1 MKRIL
6 VIGIGSLVMRDDG
19 IGARVVRTI
28 ENELQKQDIASFVGE
43 TDFQCC
49 FDQIKQDDFV
59 IIIDAMIQGKEPG
72 NIDVMLLSDALKNR
86 GKLRTQH
93 EFSLFDLIDLHNP
106 EAQGYFVGIEAAEIG
121 FGFELSKSLKEH
133 FKQICADVLN
143 IVLNIK
149 EEATPAYASFVV
161 T

>member
-6 VIGIGSLVMRDDG
+6 VIGIGSLVMRDDS
-19 IGARVVRTI
+19 IGSRVVKAI
-28 ENELQKQDIASFVGE
+28 EDDLQKHDIASFVGE

-49 FDQIKQDDFV
+49 FDEIKPDDFV
-59 IIIDAMIQGKEPG
+59 IIIDAMSQGKEPG

-93 EFSLFDLIDLHNP
+93 EFSLFDLINLHYP
-106 EAQGYFVGIEAAEIG
+106 EVQGYFVGIEAAEIG
-121 FGFELSKSLKEH
+121 FGFEFSKSLREH

-149 EEATPAYASFVV
+149 EEAKYA
-161 T
+161 

>member
-19 IGARVVRTI
+19 IGSRVVKFI
-28 ENELQKQDIASFVGE
+28 ENDLRKHDITSFVGE

-49 FDQIKQDDFV
+49 FDAIKPNDFV
-59 IIIDAMIQGKEPG
+59 IIIDAMSQGREPG
-72 NIDVMLLSDALKNR
+72 SLEIMLLSDALKNR

-106 EAQGYFVGIEAAEIG
+106 KMPGYFIGIEAAEIG
-121 FGFELSKSLKEH
+121 YGFELSKLLREH

-143 IVLNIK
+143 TSLKIK
-149 EEATPAYASFVV
+149 EEAKYA
-161 T
+161 

>member
-19 IGARVVRTI
+19 IGSRVVKAI
-28 ENELQKQDIASFVGE
+28 ENDLQKHDITSFVGE

-49 FDQIKQDDFV
+49 FDEIKPDDFV
-59 IIIDAMIQGKEPG
+59 IIIDAMSQGKEPG
-72 NIDVMLLSDALKNR
+72 DIDVMLLSDALKNR

-93 EFSLFDLIDLHNP
+93 EFSLFDLIDLHYP
-106 EAQGYFVGIEAAEIG
+106 EVQGYFVGIEAAEIG
-121 FGFELSKSLKEH
+121 FGFELSKSLREH

-149 EEATPAYASFVV
+149 EEAKYA
-161 T
+161 